1 METKKNGNGTEVH
14 VEVVNKAES
23 FWKRNRKKFI
33 QAGEIVLGTALG
45 FAVGRA
51 TAGFNFNF
59 KKDGVEVPVTE
70 DLPFE
75 E

>member
-1 METKKNGNGTEVH
+1 MGIKNDGNGTEVH

-33 QAGEIVLGTALG
+33 QAGEVVLGTVLG

>member
-1 METKKNGNGTEVH
+1 MEKGKNGTEVH

-59 KKDGVEVPVTE
+59 KKNEVVVPVTE

>member
-1 METKKNGNGTEVH
+1 MEKGKNGTEVH
-14 VEVVNKAES
+14 VEVVNKDES

-33 QAGEIVLGTALG
+33 QVGEIVLGTALG

>member
-1 METKKNGNGTEVH
+1 MGIKNDGNGTEVH
-14 VEVVNKAES
+14 VEVVNKDAS

-33 QAGEIVLGTALG
+33 QAGEVVLGTALG